1 MTAEEKIFIQKF
13 EVAYSNHLRKIEF
26 YANSF
31 LLDMELSKE
40 VAHNVFLKLWDRR
53 ESFNWEED
61 VLPLL
66 VTMAKNECLNILK
79 RNQLRLQHSN
89 WLQYSNNQFMI
100 ASLEK
105 SAQVDIY
112 GKEVQLLINKAIE
125 AMPLKVRKTY
135 LQSRVEKLK
144 NKEIAQLQGIGLST
158 VEFRLACAMRI
169 MRRYLKD
176 YIYFLLWFF
185 IQ

>member
-100 ASLEK
+100 ASL
-105 SAQVDIY
+105 
-112 GKEVQLLINKAIE
+112 
-125 AMPLKVRKTY
+125 P
-135 LQSRVEKLK
+135 
-144 NKEIAQLQGIGLST
+144 
-158 VEFRLACAMRI
+158 
-169 MRRYLKD
+169 
-176 YIYFLLWFF
+176 
-185 IQ
+185 